1 MDSSLPLSNLYG
13 GHLHIYSMYAGELT
27 VSVEYKKDFDE
38 IQAKFAQLFYDITT
52 MLEKA
57 PEVTLEE
64 LKKLLIFY
72 RDLRPLLQDADTITK
87 VMLVVEEHSSF
98 TNCTYLKAVADNF
111 LKAQEGQKKIDT
123 YEEFVETF
131 CQHTLREH
139 SYVTSFLVD
148 LTLQP
153 LLAETITLKLEW
165 NPIEKTLTDIQD
177 TLNKTFKSLACHIH
191 IVVVRKGCVTVIC
204 YAPQYLMGALVR
216 LAQENM
222 KVLVESRVIYLS
234 MGHAVLLDIS
244 AQKVKTMTFTL

>member
-1 MDSSLPLSNLYG
+1 MENVPFRRALIQGVRVN
-13 GHLHIYSMYAGELT
+13 ALT
-27 VSVEYKKDFDE
+27 VPVVYKKDFDE
-38 IQAKFAQLFYDITT
+38 IQAKFARLFYDITT
-52 MLEKA
+52 MLEEA

-64 LKKLLIFY
+64 LKKFLIFY
-72 RDLRPLLQDADTITK
+72 RDLKPLLQDADTITE

-98 TNCTYLKAVADNF
+98 INCTYLKAVADNF

-123 YEEFVETF
+123 YEDFVERF
-131 CQHTLREH
+131 CKHTLKEH

-148 LTLQP
+148 PTLQP
-153 LLAETITLKLEW
+153 LPSETITLKLEW

-191 IVVVRKGCVTVIC
+191 IVVVRKGCVMVIC
-204 YAPQYLMGALVR
+204 SAPQYLMGALVR